1 MSDFIVP
8 PMTSLPMISLP
19 MTSLPLNLHPG
30 LQVLHLPAGD
40 VWIQRDDLIHPIV
53 SGNKWRKLVGHLD
66 QMSSEG
72 KRILITF
79 GGAYSNHLVATAV
92 AAQAAGLRCIGVLRG
107 QEEMK
112 NHYLDIASGAGMELY
127 GVSRTLYREKAAAL
141 EQVLSKLDLSSEDVF
156 VVAEGGSGPLGLI
169 GFKDLVDDWQKT
181 GKRIEHVFHASA
193 TGTTAV
199 GLRKALDESMMIDNA
214 LNEVAVHSI
223 LVLKNSKEQFEF
235 AQRHNVELSMV
246 EGYEFGGYAKSTQ
259 ALNDFVQSV
268 SVRNSI
274 AFEPIY
280 TGKALFALN
289 DWMLAQKKIGELVRD
304 PVTGIYPVIF
314 LHTGGTLNYSG
325 VTLPVIES

>member
-1 MSDFIVP
+1 
-8 PMTSLPMISLP
+8 MTP
-19 MTSLPLNLHPG
+19 LPLNLHPG
-30 LQVLHLPAGD
+30 LEVLHLPAGD

-53 SGNKWRKLVGHLD
+53 SGNKWRKLIGHLN

-92 AAQAAGLRCIGVLRG
+92 AAQAASLRCIGILRG
-107 QEEMK
+107 EEEMQ
-112 NHYLDIASGAGMELY
+112 NHYLDIAKAAGMELY
-127 GVSRTLYREKAAAL
+127 GVSRALYRDKAAAL
-141 EQVLSKLDLSSEDVF
+141 EQVLSKLDLLPEDVF
-156 VVAEGGSGPLGLI
+156 VVADGGSGPLGLI
-169 GFKDLVDDWQKT
+169 GFEDLVDDWQKT

-199 GLRKALDESMMIDNA
+199 GLRKALDQSTINDKA

-223 LVLKNSKEQFEF
+223 LVLKNMIEQMEF
-235 AQRHNVELSMV
+235 AQRHNAEISWV
-246 EGYEFGGYAKSTQ
+246 EGYEFGGYAKSNP

-268 SVRNSI
+268 SIRNSI

-289 DWMLAQKKIGELVRD
+289 DWLIAQNEADALELDKESGVF
-304 PVTGIYPVIF
+304 PVVF

>member
-1 MSDFIVP
+1 MSDFTVP
-8 PMTSLPMISLP
+8 PMK
-19 MTSLPLNLHPG
+19 SLPLNLHPG

-53 SGNKWRKLVGHLD
+53 SGNKWRKLTGHLE

-92 AAQAAGLRCIGVLRG
+92 AAESAGIRCIGILRG
-107 QEEMK
+107 EEEMQ
-112 NHYLDIASGAGMELY
+112 NHYLDIAKAAGMELH
-127 GVSRTLYREKAAAL
+127 GVSRALYRDKSAAMDDILIRLAL
-141 EQVLSKLDLSSEDVF
+141 TPEDVF
-156 VVAEGGSGPLGLI
+156 VVAEGGCGPLGLI
-169 GFKDLVDDWQKT
+169 GFHDLINDWQKS
-181 GKRIEHVFHASA
+181 GNRIEHIFHASA

-199 GLRKALDESMMIDNA
+199 GLRKALDDSTMNENS

-223 LVLKNSKEQFEF
+223 LVLKNLTEQMEF
-235 AQRHNVELSMV
+235 AQRHNAEISWV
-246 EGYEFGGYAKSTQ
+246 EGYEFGGYAKSTA

-268 SVRNSI
+268 SIRNGI
-274 AFEPIY
+274 AFESIY

-289 DWMLAQKKIGELVRD
+289 DWLIAQKESDTLKLDKESGVF
-304 PVTGIYPVIF
+304 PVVF

>member
-1 MSDFIVP
+1 MAQS
-8 PMTSLPMISLP
+8 MTP
-19 MTSLPLNLHPG
+19 LPLNLHPG
-30 LQVLHLPAGD
+30 LEVLHLPAGD

-53 SGNKWRKLVGHLD
+53 SGNKWRKLTGHLN

-92 AAQAAGLRCIGVLRG
+92 AAQAAGLRCIGILRG
-107 QEEMK
+107 EEEMK
-112 NHYLDIASGAGMELY
+112 NHYLDIASGAGMELH
-127 GVSRTLYREKAAAL
+127 GVSRTFYRDKAAAL
-141 EQVLSKLDLSSEDVF
+141 EQVLRNCDLSPEDVF

-169 GFKDLVDDWQKT
+169 GFEDLVDDWQKT

-199 GLRKALDESMMIDNA
+199 GLRKALNDSTINDKA

-223 LVLKNSKEQFEF
+223 LVLKNSTEQLEF
-235 AQRHNVELSMV
+235 GQRHSAELSLV
-246 EGYEFGGYAKSTQ
+246 EGYEFGGYAKSNQ

-268 SVRNSI
+268 SIRNSI

-289 DWMLAQKKIGELVRD
+289 DWLIAQKESDAFELDKESGVF
-304 PVTGIYPVIF
+304 PVVF

>member
-1 MSDFIVP
+1 MSDFRVP
-8 PMTSLPMISLP
+8 PMISLP
-19 MTSLPLNLHPG
+19 TISLPLNLHPG
-30 LQVLHLPAGD
+30 IQVLHLPAGD

-53 SGNKWRKLVGHLD
+53 SGNKWRKLTGHLN

-92 AAQAAGLRCIGVLRG
+92 AAQAASLRCIGILRG
-107 QEEMK
+107 EEEMK
-112 NHYLDIASGAGMELY
+112 NHYLDIASGAGMELH
-127 GVSRTLYREKAAAL
+127 GVSRTLYRDKAAAL
-141 EQVLSKLDLSSEDVF
+141 EQVLRNCDLSPEDVF

-169 GFKDLVDDWQKT
+169 GFKDLIDDWQKS

-199 GLRKALDESMMIDNA
+199 GLRKALDQSTINDKA
-214 LNEVAVHSI
+214 RNEVAVHSI
-223 LVLKNSKEQFEF
+223 LVLKNETEQLEF
-235 AQRHNVELSMV
+235 GQRHSAELSLV
-246 EGYEFGGYAKSTQ
+246 GGYEFGGYAKSNQ

-268 SVRNSI
+268 SIRNSI

-289 DWMLAQKKIGELVRD
+289 DWLIAQKESDALELDKESGVF
-304 PVTGIYPVIF
+304 PVVF

>member
-1 MSDFIVP
+1 MSDFLVP
-8 PMTSLPMISLP
+8 PMISLP

-30 LQVLHLPAGD
+30 LQVLHLPGGD

-53 SGNKWRKLVGHLD
+53 SGNKWRKLIGHLN

-92 AAQAAGLRCIGVLRG
+92 AAQAAGLRCIGILRG
-107 QEEMK
+107 EEEMK
-112 NHYLDIASGAGMELY
+112 NHYLDIASGAGMELC
-127 GVSRTLYREKAAAL
+127 GVSRALYRDKAAAL
-141 EQVLSKLDLSSEDVF
+141 EQVLRNCDLSPEDVF

-169 GFKDLVDDWQKT
+169 GFEDLVDDWQKT

-199 GLRKALDESMMIDNA
+199 GLRKALDQSTINDNA
-214 LNEVAVHSI
+214 LSEVAVHSI
-223 LVLKNSKEQFEF
+223 LVLKNMKEQMEF
-235 AQRHNVELSMV
+235 AQRHNAEISWVD
-246 EGYEFGGYAKSTQ
+246 GYEFGGYAKSNP

-268 SVRNSI
+268 SIRNSI

-289 DWMLAQKKIGELVRD
+289 DWLIAQNEADALELDKESGVF
-304 PVTGIYPVIF
+304 PVVF

>member
-1 MSDFIVP
+1 MAQS
-8 PMTSLPMISLP
+8 MTP
-19 MTSLPLNLHPG
+19 LPLNLHPG
-30 LQVLHLPAGD
+30 LEVLHLPAGD

-53 SGNKWRKLVGHLD
+53 SGNKWRKLTGHLN

-92 AAQAAGLRCIGVLRG
+92 AAQAASLRCIGILRG
-107 QEEMK
+107 EEEMQ
-112 NHYLDIASGAGMELY
+112 NHYLDIAKAAGMELY
-127 GVSRTLYREKAAAL
+127 GVSRALYRDKAAAL
-141 EQVLSKLDLSSEDVF
+141 EKVLRKCDLSPEDVF

-181 GKRIEHVFHASA
+181 GKRIEHIFHASA

-199 GLRKALDESMMIDNA
+199 GLRKALNDSTINDKA

-223 LVLKNSKEQFEF
+223 LVLKNSTEQLEF
-235 AQRHNVELSMV
+235 GQRHSAELSLV
-246 EGYEFGGYAKSTQ
+246 EGYEFGGYAKSNQ

-268 SVRNSI
+268 SIRNSI

-280 TGKALFALN
+280 TGKTLFALN
-289 DWMLAQKKIGELVRD
+289 DWLIAQKESDALELDKESGVF
-304 PVTGIYPVIF
+304 PVVF

>member
-1 MSDFIVP
+1 MSDLTVP
-8 PMTSLPMISLP
+8 PMK
-19 MTSLPLNLHPG
+19 SLPLNLHPG
-30 LQVLHLPAGD
+30 LEVLHLPAGD

-53 SGNKWRKLVGHLD
+53 SGNKWRKLVGHLS
-66 QMSSEG
+66 QMDIEN
-72 KRILITF
+72 KRILVTF

-92 AAQAAGLRCIGVLRG
+92 AAESAGFRCIGILRG
-107 QEEMK
+107 EEEMQ
-112 NHYLDIASGAGMELY
+112 NHYLDIAKAAGMELH
-127 GVSRTLYREKAAAL
+127 GVSRALYRDKSAAL
-141 EQVLSKLDLSSEDVF
+141 ANVLIRLTLTPEDVF

-199 GLRKALDESMMIDNA
+199 GLRKALDQSRMNDKGQKD
-214 LNEVAVHSI
+214 VVVHSI
-223 LVLKNSKEQFEF
+223 LVLKNLIEQMEF
-235 AQRHNVELSMV
+235 AQRHNAEISWV
-246 EGYEFGGYAKSTQ
+246 EGYEFGGYAKSTE

-268 SVRNSI
+268 SIRNSI

-289 DWMLAQKKIGELVRD
+289 DWLITQKESDALKLDKESGVF
-304 PVTGIYPVIF
+304 PVVF

>member
-1 MSDFIVP
+1 MAQS
-8 PMTSLPMISLP
+8 MTP
-19 MTSLPLNLHPG
+19 LPLNLHPG
-30 LQVLHLPAGD
+30 LEVLHLPAGD

-53 SGNKWRKLVGHLD
+53 SGNKWRKLIGHLN

-92 AAQAAGLRCIGVLRG
+92 AAQAASLRCIGILRG
-107 QEEMK
+107 EEEMQ
-112 NHYLDIASGAGMELY
+112 NHYLDIAKAAGMELY
-127 GVSRTLYREKAAAL
+127 GVSRALYRDKAAAL
-141 EQVLSKLDLSSEDVF
+141 EQVLSKLDLSPEDVF

-181 GKRIEHVFHASA
+181 GKRIEHIFHASA

-199 GLRKALDESMMIDNA
+199 GLRKALNDSTINDKA

-223 LVLKNSKEQFEF
+223 LVLKNSTEQLEF
-235 AQRHNVELSMV
+235 GQRHSAELSLV
-246 EGYEFGGYAKSTQ
+246 EGYEFGGYAKSNQ

-268 SVRNSI
+268 SIRNSI

-280 TGKALFALN
+280 TGKTLFALN
-289 DWMLAQKKIGELVRD
+289 DWLIAQKESDALELDKESGVF
-304 PVTGIYPVIF
+304 PVVF

>member
-1 MSDFIVP
+1 MSDFTVP
-8 PMTSLPMISLP
+8 PMK
-19 MTSLPLNLHPG
+19 SLPLNLHPG

-53 SGNKWRKLVGHLD
+53 SGNKWRKLTGHLE

-92 AAQAAGLRCIGVLRG
+92 AAESACFRCIGILRG
-107 QEEMK
+107 EEEMQ
-112 NHYLDIASGAGMELY
+112 NHYLDIAKAAGMELH
-127 GVSRTLYREKAAAL
+127 GVSRALYRDKSATMDNVLQKLAL
-141 EQVLSKLDLSSEDVF
+141 TPEEVF
-156 VVAEGGSGPLGLI
+156 VVAEGGCGPLGLI
-169 GFKDLVDDWQKT
+169 GFRDLINDWQKS
-181 GKRIEHVFHASA
+181 GKHIEHIFHASA

-199 GLRKALDESMMIDNA
+199 GLRKALDELSMLDPT

-223 LVLKNSKEQFEF
+223 LVLKNLTEQMEF
-235 AQRHNVELSMV
+235 AQRHNAEISWVD
-246 EGYEFGGYAKSTQ
+246 GYEFGGYAKSTA

-268 SVRNSI
+268 SNRNSI

-289 DWMLAQKKIGELVRD
+289 DWLIVQKESDVLELDKESGVF
-304 PVTGIYPVIF
+304 PVVF

>member
-1 MSDFIVP
+1 MSEFLVP
-8 PMTSLPMISLP
+8 PMI
-19 MTSLPLNLHPG
+19 SLPLNLHPG

-53 SGNKWRKLVGHLD
+53 SGNKWRKLTGHFA

-92 AAQAAGLRCIGVLRG
+92 AAQAASLRCIGILRG
-107 QEEMK
+107 EEEMR
-112 NHYLDIASGAGMELY
+112 NHYLDIASGTGMKLC
-127 GVSRTLYREKAAAL
+127 GVSRVLYRDKSAAL
-141 EQVLSKLDLSSEDVF
+141 ENVLRELDLSPEDVF

-199 GLRKALDESMMIDNA
+199 GLRKALDQSRMNDKGQKD
-214 LNEVAVHSI
+214 VVVHSI
-223 LVLKNSKEQFEF
+223 LVLKNLIEQMEF
-235 AQRHNVELSMV
+235 AQRHNAEISWV
-246 EGYEFGGYAKSTQ
+246 EGYEFGGYAKSTEP
-259 ALNDFVQSV
+259 LNDFVQSV
-268 SVRNSI
+268 SIRNSI

-289 DWMLAQKKIGELVRD
+289 DWLITQKESDALKLDKESGVF
-304 PVTGIYPVIF
+304 PVVF

>member
-1 MSDFIVP
+1 MSDFTVP
-8 PMTSLPMISLP
+8 P

-53 SGNKWRKLVGHLD
+53 SGNKWRKLTGHLD

-92 AAQAAGLRCIGVLRG
+92 AAQAASLRCIGILRG
-107 QEEMK
+107 EEEMR
-112 NHYLDIASGAGMELY
+112 NHYLDIAKAAGMELH
-127 GVSRTLYREKAAAL
+127 GVSRALYRDKSAAL
-141 EQVLSKLDLSSEDVF
+141 TNVLIRLTLTPEDVF

-193 TGTTAV
+193 TATTAV
-199 GLRKALDESMMIDNA
+199 GLRKALDQSRMNDKGQKDI
-214 LNEVAVHSI
+214 VIHSI
-223 LVLKNSKEQFEF
+223 LVLKNLIEQMEF
-235 AQRHNVELSMV
+235 AQRHNAEISLV
-246 EGYEFGGYAKSTQ
+246 EGYEFGGYAKSTE

-268 SVRNSI
+268 SIRNSI

-289 DWMLAQKKIGELVRD
+289 DWLITQKESDALELDKESGVF
-304 PVTGIYPVIF
+304 PVVF

>member
-1 MSDFIVP
+1 MSDLTVP
-8 PMTSLPMISLP
+8 PMK
-19 MTSLPLNLHPG
+19 SLPLNLHPG
-30 LQVLHLPAGD
+30 LEVLHLPAGD

-53 SGNKWRKLVGHLD
+53 SGNKWRKLVGHLS
-66 QMSSEG
+66 QMDIEN
-72 KRILITF
+72 KRILVTF

-92 AAQAAGLRCIGVLRG
+92 AAESAGFRCIGILRG
-107 QEEMK
+107 EEEMQ
-112 NHYLDIASGAGMELY
+112 NHYLDIAKAAGMELH
-127 GVSRTLYREKAAAL
+127 GVSRALYRDKSAAL
-141 EQVLSKLDLSSEDVF
+141 ANVLIRLTLTPEDVF

-181 GKRIEHVFHASA
+181 GKRFNHIFHASA

-199 GLRKALDESMMIDNA
+199 GLRKALDQSRMNDKGQKD
-214 LNEVAVHSI
+214 VVVHSI
-223 LVLKNSKEQFEF
+223 LVLKNLIEQMEF
-235 AQRHNVELSMV
+235 AQRHNAEISLV
-246 EGYEFGGYAKSTQ
+246 EGYEFGGYAKSTE

-268 SVRNSI
+268 SIRNSI

-289 DWMLAQKKIGELVRD
+289 DWIIDQKESDALELDEESGVF
-304 PVTGIYPVIF
+304 PVVF

>member
-1 MSDFIVP
+1 MSDFTVP
-8 PMTSLPMISLP
+8 PMISLP
-19 MTSLPLNLHPG
+19 ITSLPLNLHHG

-53 SGNKWRKLVGHLD
+53 SGNKWRKLTGHFA

-92 AAQAAGLRCIGVLRG
+92 AAQAASLRCIGILRG
-107 QEEMK
+107 EEEMK

-127 GVSRTLYREKAAAL
+127 GVSRVLYRDKSAAL
-141 EQVLSKLDLSSEDVF
+141 EQVLRNCDLSPEDVF

-169 GFKDLVDDWQKT
+169 GFNDLVDDWQKT

-199 GLRKALDESMMIDNA
+199 GLRKALDQSTINDKA

-223 LVLKNSKEQFEF
+223 LVLKNLTEQSEF
-235 AQRHNVELSMV
+235 GQRHSAELSLV
-246 EGYEFGGYAKSTQ
+246 GGYEFGGYAKSNQ

-268 SVRNSI
+268 SIRNSI

-289 DWMLAQKKIGELVRD
+289 DWLIAQKESDALELDKESGVF
-304 PVTGIYPVIF
+304 PVVF

>member
-1 MSDFIVP
+1 MSDFTVP
-8 PMTSLPMISLP
+8 PMK
-19 MTSLPLNLHPG
+19 SLPLNLHPG

-53 SGNKWRKLVGHLD
+53 SGNKWRKLTGHLE

-92 AAQAAGLRCIGVLRG
+92 AAESACFRCIGILRG
-107 QEEMK
+107 EEEMQ
-112 NHYLDIASGAGMELY
+112 NHYLDIAKAAGMELH
-127 GVSRTLYREKAAAL
+127 GVSRALYRDKSAAMDNVLQRLAL
-141 EQVLSKLDLSSEDVF
+141 TPEDVF
-156 VVAEGGSGPLGLI
+156 VVAEGGCGPLGLI
-169 GFKDLVDDWQKT
+169 GFRDLINDWQKS
-181 GKRIEHVFHASA
+181 GKHIEHIFHASA

-199 GLRKALDESMMIDNA
+199 GLRKALDDSTMNENS

-223 LVLKNSKEQFEF
+223 LVLKNLTEQMEF
-235 AQRHNVELSMV
+235 AQRHNAEISWVD
-246 EGYEFGGYAKSTQ
+246 GYEFGGYAKSTA

-268 SVRNSI
+268 SNRNSI

-289 DWMLAQKKIGELVRD
+289 DWLISQKESDVLELDKESGVF
-304 PVTGIYPVIF
+304 PVVF

>member
-1 MSDFIVP
+1 MAQS
-8 PMTSLPMISLP
+8 MTP
-19 MTSLPLNLHPG
+19 LPLNLHPG
-30 LQVLHLPAGD
+30 LEVLHLPAGD

-53 SGNKWRKLVGHLD
+53 SGNKWRKLIGHLN

-92 AAQAAGLRCIGVLRG
+92 AAQAASLRCIGILRG
-107 QEEMK
+107 EEEMQ
-112 NHYLDIASGAGMELY
+112 NHYLDIAKAAGMELY
-127 GVSRTLYREKAAAL
+127 GVSRALYRDKAAAL
-141 EQVLSKLDLSSEDVF
+141 EQVLSKLDLSPEDVF

-181 GKRIEHVFHASA
+181 GKRIEHIFHASA

-199 GLRKALDESMMIDNA
+199 GLRKALDQSTINDKA

-223 LVLKNSKEQFEF
+223 LVLKNSTEQMEF
-235 AQRHNVELSMV
+235 AQRHNAELSML
-246 EGYEFGGYAKSTQ
+246 EGYEFGGYAKSNP

-268 SVRNSI
+268 SIRNSI

-289 DWMLAQKKIGELVRD
+289 DWLIAQKESDALELDKESGVF
-304 PVTGIYPVIF
+304 PVVF

>member
-1 MSDFIVP
+1 MSDFTVP
-8 PMTSLPMISLP
+8 P

-40 VWIQRDDLIHPIV
+40 VWIQRDDLIHPMV
-53 SGNKWRKLVGHLD
+53 SGNKWRKLTGHLD

-92 AAQAAGLRCIGVLRG
+92 AAQAASLRCIGILRG
-107 QEEMK
+107 EEEMR
-112 NHYLDIASGAGMELY
+112 NHYLDIAKAAGMELH
-127 GVSRTLYREKAAAL
+127 GVSRALYRDKSAAL
-141 EQVLSKLDLSSEDVF
+141 TNVLIRLTLTPEDVF

-193 TGTTAV
+193 TATTAV
-199 GLRKALDESMMIDNA
+199 GLRKALDQSRMNDKGQKDI
-214 LNEVAVHSI
+214 VIHSI
-223 LVLKNSKEQFEF
+223 LVLKNLIEQMEF
-235 AQRHNVELSMV
+235 AQRHNAEISLV
-246 EGYEFGGYAKSTQ
+246 EGYEFGGYAKSTE

-268 SVRNSI
+268 SIRNSI

-289 DWMLAQKKIGELVRD
+289 DWLITQKESDALELDKESGVF
-304 PVTGIYPVIF
+304 PVVF

>member
-1 MSDFIVP
+1 MSDFLVP
-8 PMTSLPMISLP
+8 PMISLP

-30 LQVLHLPAGD
+30 LQVLHLPGGD

-53 SGNKWRKLVGHLD
+53 SGNKWRKLIGHLN

-92 AAQAAGLRCIGVLRG
+92 AAQAASLRCIGILRG
-107 QEEMK
+107 EEEMK
-112 NHYLDIASGAGMELY
+112 NHYLDIASGAGMELH
-127 GVSRTLYREKAAAL
+127 GVSRTLYRDKAAAL
-141 EQVLSKLDLSSEDVF
+141 EQVLSKLDLSPTDVF

-169 GFKDLVDDWQKT
+169 GFEDLVDDWQKT

-199 GLRKALDESMMIDNA
+199 GLRKALDQSTINDNA
-214 LNEVAVHSI
+214 LHEVAVHSI
-223 LVLKNSKEQFEF
+223 LVLKNSTEQLEF
-235 AQRHNVELSMV
+235 AQRHSAVLSLV
-246 EGYEFGGYAKSTQ
+246 EGYEFGGYAKSNQ
-259 ALNDFVQSV
+259 VLNDFVHSV
-268 SVRNSI
+268 SIRNSI

-289 DWMLAQKKIGELVRD
+289 DWLIAQKESDALELDKESGVF
-304 PVTGIYPVIF
+304 PVVF

>member
-1 MSDFIVP
+1 
-8 PMTSLPMISLP
+8 MTP
-19 MTSLPLNLHPG
+19 LPLNLHPG
-30 LQVLHLPAGD
+30 LEVLHLPAGD

-53 SGNKWRKLVGHLD
+53 SGNIWRKLTGHLNE
-66 QMSSEG
+66 MSSEG

-79 GGAYSNHLVATAV
+79 GGAYSNHLVATAL
-92 AAQAAGLRCIGVLRG
+92 AAESAGFRCIGILRG
-107 QEEMK
+107 EEEMQ
-112 NHYLDIASGAGMELY
+112 NHYLDIAKAAGMELY
-127 GVSRTLYREKAAAL
+127 GVSRALYRDKAAAL
-141 EQVLSKLDLSSEDVF
+141 EKVLRKCDLSPEDVF

-181 GKRIEHVFHASA
+181 GKRIEHIFHASA

-199 GLRKALDESMMIDNA
+199 GLRKALDQSTINDKA

-223 LVLKNSKEQFEF
+223 LVLKNSTEQMEF
-235 AQRHNVELSMV
+235 AQRHNVELSML
-246 EGYEFGGYAKSTQ
+246 EGYEFGGYAKSNP

-268 SVRNSI
+268 SIRNSI

-280 TGKALFALN
+280 TGKTLFALN
-289 DWMLAQKKIGELVRD
+289 DWLIAQKESDALELDKESGVF
-304 PVTGIYPVIF
+304 PVVF

>member
-1 MSDFIVP
+1 MSDLTVP
-8 PMTSLPMISLP
+8 PMK
-19 MTSLPLNLHPG
+19 SLPLNLHPG
-30 LQVLHLPAGD
+30 LEVLHLPAGD

-53 SGNKWRKLVGHLD
+53 SGNKWRKLVGHLS
-66 QMSSEG
+66 QMDIEN
-72 KRILITF
+72 KRILVTF

-92 AAQAAGLRCIGVLRG
+92 AAESAGFRCIGILRG
-107 QEEMK
+107 EEEMQ
-112 NHYLDIASGAGMELY
+112 NHYLDIAKAAGMELH
-127 GVSRTLYREKAAAL
+127 GVSRALYRDKSAAL
-141 EQVLSKLDLSSEDVF
+141 ANVLIRLTLTPEDVF

-193 TGTTAV
+193 TATTAV
-199 GLRKALDESMMIDNA
+199 GLRKALDQSRMNDKGQKDI
-214 LNEVAVHSI
+214 VIHSI
-223 LVLKNSKEQFEF
+223 LVLKNLIEQMEF
-235 AQRHNVELSMV
+235 AQRHNAEISWV
-246 EGYEFGGYAKSTQ
+246 EGYEFGGYAKSTE

-268 SVRNSI
+268 SIRNSI

-289 DWMLAQKKIGELVRD
+289 DWLITQKESDALELDKESGVF
-304 PVTGIYPVIF
+304 PVVF

>member
-1 MSDFIVP
+1 MSDFLVP
-8 PMTSLPMISLP
+8 PMISLP

-30 LQVLHLPAGD
+30 LQVLHLPGGD

-53 SGNKWRKLVGHLD
+53 SGNKWRKLTGHLD

-92 AAQAAGLRCIGVLRG
+92 AAQAAGLRCIGILRG
-107 QEEMK
+107 EEEMK
-112 NHYLDIASGAGMELY
+112 NHYLDIASGAGMELH
-127 GVSRTLYREKAAAL
+127 GVSRTFYRDKAAAL
-141 EQVLSKLDLSSEDVF
+141 EQVLRNCDLSPEDVF
-156 VVAEGGSGPLGLI
+156 VVAEGGIGPLGLI

-199 GLRKALDESMMIDNA
+199 GLRKALDQSTINDNA
-214 LNEVAVHSI
+214 LSEVAVHSI
-223 LVLKNSKEQFEF
+223 LVLRNSTEQLEF
-235 AQRHNVELSMV
+235 GQRHNVELSMV
-246 EGYEFGGYAKSTQ
+246 EGYEFGGYAKSNQ

-268 SVRNSI
+268 SIRNSI

-289 DWMLAQKKIGELVRD
+289 DWLIAQKEADALELDKESGVF
-304 PVTGIYPVIF
+304 PVVF

>member
-1 MSDFIVP
+1 MSDFLVP
-8 PMTSLPMISLP
+8 PMI
-19 MTSLPLNLHPG
+19 SLPLNLHPG

-53 SGNKWRKLVGHLD
+53 SGNKWRKLIGHLN

-92 AAQAAGLRCIGVLRG
+92 AAQAAGLRCIGILRG
-107 QEEMK
+107 EEEMK
-112 NHYLDIASGAGMELY
+112 NHYLDIASGAGMELH
-127 GVSRTLYREKAAAL
+127 GVSRTLYRDKAAAL
-141 EQVLSKLDLSSEDVF
+141 EQVLSKLDLSPEDVF

-169 GFKDLVDDWQKT
+169 GFDDLVDDWQKT

-199 GLRKALDESMMIDNA
+199 GLRKALDQSTINDNA
-214 LNEVAVHSI
+214 RNEVAVHSI
-223 LVLKNSKEQFEF
+223 LVLKNMTEQMEF
-235 AQRHNVELSMV
+235 AQRHNAEISMV
-246 EGYEFGGYAKSTQ
+246 EGYEFGGYAKSNQ

-268 SVRNSI
+268 SIRNSI

-289 DWMLAQKKIGELVRD
+289 DWLIAQNEADALELDKESGVF
-304 PVTGIYPVIF
+304 PVVF

>member
-1 MSDFIVP
+1 
-8 PMTSLPMISLP
+8 MTP
-19 MTSLPLNLHPG
+19 LPLNLHPG
-30 LQVLHLPAGD
+30 LEVLHLPAGD

-53 SGNKWRKLVGHLD
+53 SGNKWRKLTGHLN

-92 AAQAAGLRCIGVLRG
+92 AAQAASLRCIGILRG
-107 QEEMK
+107 EEEMQ
-112 NHYLDIASGAGMELY
+112 NHYLDIAKAAGMELY
-127 GVSRTLYREKAAAL
+127 GVSRALYRDKAAAL
-141 EQVLSKLDLSSEDVF
+141 EKVLRKCDLSPEDVF

-181 GKRIEHVFHASA
+181 GKRIEHIFHASA

-199 GLRKALDESMMIDNA
+199 GLRKALDQSTINDKA

-223 LVLKNSKEQFEF
+223 LVLKNSTEQMEF
-235 AQRHNVELSMV
+235 AQRHNVELSML
-246 EGYEFGGYAKSTQ
+246 EGYEFGGYAKSNP

-268 SVRNSI
+268 SIRNSI

-289 DWMLAQKKIGELVRD
+289 DWLIAQKESDALELDKESGVF
-304 PVTGIYPVIF
+304 PVVF

>member
-1 MSDFIVP
+1 MSDFTVP
-8 PMTSLPMISLP
+8 P

-53 SGNKWRKLVGHLD
+53 SGNKWRKLTGHLD

-92 AAQAAGLRCIGVLRG
+92 AAQAASLRCIGILRG
-107 QEEMK
+107 EEEMR
-112 NHYLDIASGAGMELY
+112 NHYLDIASGAGMELC
-127 GVSRTLYREKAAAL
+127 GVSRVLYRDKSAAL
-141 EQVLSKLDLSSEDVF
+141 ANVLIRLTLTPEDVF

-193 TGTTAV
+193 TATTAV
-199 GLRKALDESMMIDNA
+199 GLRKALDQSRMNDKGQKDI
-214 LNEVAVHSI
+214 VIHSI
-223 LVLKNSKEQFEF
+223 LVLKNLIEQMEF
-235 AQRHNVELSMV
+235 AQRHNAEISLV
-246 EGYEFGGYAKSTQ
+246 EGYEFGGYAKSTE

-268 SVRNSI
+268 SIRNSI

-289 DWMLAQKKIGELVRD
+289 DWLITQKESDALELDKESGVF
-304 PVTGIYPVIF
+304 PVVF